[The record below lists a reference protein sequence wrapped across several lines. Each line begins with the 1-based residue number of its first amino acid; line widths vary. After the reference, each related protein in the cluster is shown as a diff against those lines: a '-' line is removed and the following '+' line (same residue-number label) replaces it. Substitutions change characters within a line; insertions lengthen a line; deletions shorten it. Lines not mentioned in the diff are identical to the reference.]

1 LSAAFDTIIW
11 DLGGVLVDWSPL
23 YVYDENYFSSLEERD
38 YFFEHIC
45 TNDWNERQDAGYS
58 LEKATVEKLA
68 EFPDPRWEQP
78 IRDYYGKWTTMLR
91 GPLPETVDLF
101 DQLRSL
107 DRYQHYALTNWSAEN
122 FPIALSRFDFLHW
135 FDGRLVSGE
144 EGMRK
149 PFPEFFQ
156 LLFDRFQIDP
166 TRSIFIDDNLRNIKA
181 GEAMGLKGIHF
192 QSATGLRKELENLG
206 LLNHR
211 P

>member
-1 LSAAFDTIIW
+1 MSRSVDTIIW

-23 YVYDENYFSSLEERD
+23 YVYDEHYFPSLEERE
-38 YFFEHIC
+38 YFFQHIC

-58 LEKATVEKLA
+58 LEKATAEKLA
-68 EFPDPRWEQP
+68 EFPDPHWEKP
-78 IRDYYGKWTTMLR
+78 IRDFYGRWTTMLK
-91 GPLPETVDLF
+91 GPLPDSVALF
-101 DQLRSL
+101 QELRSL
-107 DRYQHYALTNWSAEN
+107 QRFRFYALTNWSAEN

-166 TRSIFIDDNLRNIKA
+166 AGAVFIDDNLRNVKA
-181 GEAMGLKGIHF
+181 GEAMGLRGIHF
-192 QSATGLRKELENLG
+192 QSSVLLREELGRLG
-206 LLNHR
+206 VM
-211 P
+211 

>member
-1 LSAAFDTIIW
+1 MNAAIDTIVW

-23 YVYDENYFSSLEERD
+23 YVYDENYFASLDERD
-38 YFFEHIC
+38 YFFNHIC
-45 TNDWNERQDAGYS
+45 TNDWNEQQDAGYS
-58 LEKATVEKLA
+58 LEKATQEKLA
-68 EFPDPRWEQP
+68 EFPDPRWEKA
-78 IRDYYGKWTTMLR
+78 IRDYYGRWTTMLR
-91 GPLPETVDLF
+91 GPLSETVDLF
-101 DQLRSL
+101 QEMRSL
-107 DRYQHYALTNWSAEN
+107 DRYRHYALTNWSAEN

-166 TRSIFIDDNLRNIKA
+166 SRSIFIDDNLRNVKA

-192 QSATGLRKELENLG
+192 QSAAELRKELETMG
-206 LLNHR
+206 LFNHR

>member
-1 LSAAFDTIIW
+1 MSISFDTIVW

-23 YVYDENYFSSLEERD
+23 YVYDESYFASLDERD
-38 YFFEHIC
+38 YFFNHIC

-58 LEKATVEKLA
+58 LEKATQEKLA
-68 EFPDPRWEQP
+68 EFPDPRWEQA

-101 DQLRSL
+101 QEMRTSN
-107 DRYQHYALTNWSAEN
+107 RYRFYALTNWSAEN

-156 LLFDRFQIDP
+156 LLFDRFQINP
-166 TRSIFIDDNLRNIKA
+166 ARSIFIDDNLRNVKA
-181 GEAMGLKGIHF
+181 GEAMGLRGIHF
-192 QSATGLRKELENLG
+192 QSAENLREELKSLG
-206 LLNHR
+206 VI
-211 P
+211 